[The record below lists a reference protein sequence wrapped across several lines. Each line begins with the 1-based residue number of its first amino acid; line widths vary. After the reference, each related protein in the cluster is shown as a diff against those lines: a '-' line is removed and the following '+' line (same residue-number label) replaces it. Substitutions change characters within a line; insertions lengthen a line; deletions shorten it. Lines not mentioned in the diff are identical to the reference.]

1 MAANKQRANLPSD
14 PEVLLEIMQELPDD
28 SGSED
33 EFDGYLDEED
43 GPIVLRASG
52 RCSDES
58 YTSAQLPR
66 SRSVASLRETVVA
79 LESPLP
85 ALSPS
90 GPAHSA
96 DGLESPTLSLETME
110 SPTPSLQSPSSN
122 PLTVRGNNPYTH
134 ISIHNVLLR
143 MQKPVFT
150 GTPGVVPD
158 MDGKLPIDYFRPM
171 FDDRVL
177 NLILTETTR
186 YAEQYLE
193 REEAYLEQHPTARAH
208 DWRRNP
214 LSMKELEVFLSI
226 VLAMGICGFPTMR

>member
-33 EFDGYLDEED
+33 EFDGYLDEDD

-90 GPAHSA
+90 LSPIPMQDSPAHSA
-96 DGLESPTLSLETME
+96 DGLESPTLSVETME
-110 SPTPSLQSPSSN
+110 SPTPSLS
-122 PLTVRGNNPYTH
+122 
-134 ISIHNVLLR
+134 
-143 MQKPVFT
+143 
-150 GTPGVVPD
+150 
-158 MDGKLPIDYFRPM
+158 
-171 FDDRVL
+171 
-177 NLILTETTR
+177 
-186 YAEQYLE
+186 
-193 REEAYLEQHPTARAH
+193 
-208 DWRRNP
+208 
-214 LSMKELEVFLSI
+214 LS
-226 VLAMGICGFPTMR
+226 